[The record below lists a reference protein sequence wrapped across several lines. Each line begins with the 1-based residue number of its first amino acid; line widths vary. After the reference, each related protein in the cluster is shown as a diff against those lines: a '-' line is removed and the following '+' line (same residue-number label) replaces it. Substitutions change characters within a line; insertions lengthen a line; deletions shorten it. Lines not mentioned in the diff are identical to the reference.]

1 LQMQRV
7 GALKFGENS
16 FIYAASARTVKGPAP
31 RLLSHQLHKSGS
43 EPPTSVKIVNGQ
55 ALL

>member
-1 LQMQRV
+1 MQRV